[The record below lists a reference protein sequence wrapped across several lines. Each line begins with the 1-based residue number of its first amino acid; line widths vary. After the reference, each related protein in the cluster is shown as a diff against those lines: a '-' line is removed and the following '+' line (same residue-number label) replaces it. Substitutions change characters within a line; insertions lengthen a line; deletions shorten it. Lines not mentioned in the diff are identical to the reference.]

1 MDRLDGPAGAHHDA
15 AETPRVPVR
24 YAIDDD
30 PEFVLSARRCADG
43 HGTLAPLF
51 FSEEFVDVARAKAIC
66 ARCTSRAECLAGA
79 LERAEPWG
87 VWGGELVEDGRVR
100 AVTRPRGRPARAG
113 RPVVLIPEVP
123 VPARVRAPRRSLLA
137 CEVAASR

>member
-1 MDRLDGPAGAHHDA
+1 MDDHDGLPARYADA
-15 AETPRVPVR
+15 DAQSRGPVR
-24 YAIDDD
+24 YAIDDA

-43 HGTLAPLF
+43 HGTLTALF
-51 FSEEFVDVARAKAIC
+51 FSEDFVDTARAKAIC
-66 ARCTSRAECLAGA
+66 ARCTSRAACLAGA

-87 VWGGELVEDGRVR
+87 VWYGELIEDGRVR
-100 AVTRPRGRPARAG
+100 RGTRPRGRPARAG